1 MKRLVVLACAVLA
14 LPAAVQ
20 ALNPGMYGADAEGV
34 KEAVLD
40 YVEGIYDADPARIER
55 SVSQDLVK
63 RGFWRESADSD
74 YRELPMDYEELYELA
89 ANWNLEGRVDPKTAP
104 KEIVVFDVLDKTASA
119 KLVAAWGIDYFHLEN
134 IDGKWMIKNVL
145 WQSPPPTD

>member
-74 YRELPMDYEELYELA
+74 YRELPMNYEELYELA
-89 ANWNLEGRVDPKTAP
+89 ANWNLEGRVDPSRQRAP
-104 KEIVVFDVLDKTASA
+104 DDPDSLDPE
-119 KLVAAWGIDYFHLEN
+119 LRERLRQLGYLE
-134 IDGKWMIKNVL
+134 
-145 WQSPPPTD
+145 